1 MFFTSSIIV
10 SAPKSSAQP
19 GERQRQ
25 QWWQLSQRS
34 HACFRLSAATVK
46 RDLKGGALRFESTC
60 ADDDGAEGRFHQ
72 GLSDYCFTTS
82 LLSRAPAQLRRLP
95 LLGSETCSV
104 SHRAGSL
111 GQLSRLPGQRL
122 VARAAARFSS
132 DQHPPELRCARA
144 REPLAA
150 HALTLACTHV
160 HHQLSPS
167 GLPTVSWPT

>member
-1 MFFTSSIIV
+1 MATKV
-10 SAPKSSAQP
+10 G
-19 GERQRQ
+19 GEKDKGSKTR
-25 QWWQLSQRS
+25 QLSQRS

-60 ADDDGAEGRFHQ
+60 ADDDGAEGRFHR
-72 GLSDYCFTTS
+72 GLSDYCFTTTRATR
-82 LLSRAPAQLRRLP
+82 LLSRAPPAQLRRLP

-132 DQHPPELRCARA
+132 DQQPPELRCARA

-167 GLPTVSWPT
+167 GLPTVS

>member
-1 MFFTSSIIV
+1 MATKV
-10 SAPKSSAQP
+10 G
-19 GERQRQ
+19 GEKDKGSKTR
-25 QWWQLSQRS
+25 QLSQRS

-60 ADDDGAEGRFHQ
+60 ADDDGAEGRFHR
-72 GLSDYCFTTS
+72 GLSDYCFTSTRATS
-82 LLSRAPAQLRRLP
+82 LLSRAPPAQLRRLP
-95 LLGSETCSV
+95 LLGSSV
-104 SHRAGSL
+104 LCVPSCRL

-167 GLPTVSWPT
+167 GLPTVS

>member
-1 MFFTSSIIV
+1 MATKVGPEKDKGS
-10 SAPKSSAQP
+10 KT
-19 GERQRQ
+19 R
-25 QWWQLSQRS
+25 QLSQRS

-60 ADDDGAEGRFHQ
+60 ADDDGAEGRFHR
-72 GLSDYCFTTS
+72 GLSDYCFTS
-82 LLSRAPAQLRRLP
+82 SRLLSRAPACPATAAAVTWLRR
-95 LLGSETCSV
+95 CSV

-132 DQHPPELRCARA
+132 DQHPPELRSARA

-150 HALTLACTHV
+150 HALRLACTQV

-167 GLPTVSWPT
+167 GLPTVS